1 MIILV
6 ELGMFCFILVHVAL
20 KIQSYKQVCRE
31 NGLSPKKFD
40 IDIQKRWNS
49 TYLMLWSI
57 VDYKE
62 VLMSWVDIHFV
73 EPSIALDR
81 FDFFVA
87 RLMIDF
93 LEVFYEATN
102 ALFVV
107 LLLYFLYFS
116 S

>member
-1 MIILV
+1 
-6 ELGMFCFILVHVAL
+6 
-20 KIQSYKQVCRE
+20 
-31 NGLSPKKFD
+31 
-40 IDIQKRWNS
+40 
-49 TYLMLWSI
+49 
-57 VDYKE
+57 
-62 VLMSWVDIHFV
+62 MSWVDIHFV
-73 EPSIALDR
+73 EPSIALDW

>member
-1 MIILV
+1 
-6 ELGMFCFILVHVAL
+6 
-20 KIQSYKQVCRE
+20 
-31 NGLSPKKFD
+31 
-40 IDIQKRWNS
+40 
-49 TYLMLWSI
+49 
-57 VDYKE
+57 
-62 VLMSWVDIHFV
+62 MSWVDIHFV
-73 EPSIALDR
+73 ELSIALDR